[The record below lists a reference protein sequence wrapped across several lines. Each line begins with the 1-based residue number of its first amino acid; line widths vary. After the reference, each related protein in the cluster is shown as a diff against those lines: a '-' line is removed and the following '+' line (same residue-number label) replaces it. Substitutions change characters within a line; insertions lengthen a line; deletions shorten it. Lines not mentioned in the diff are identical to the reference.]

1 MIVSIKSYFL
11 SHKGRRPNV
20 RRPNGRAPKRRRPN
34 ACAQTAAPKRPAPI
48 SSPLPTYNM
57 RNHHVNTAVMS
68 TLQAPLL
75 PTVCLRYTSS
85 NSNSGTTFFSTISC
99 LFILIHLISLP
110 HQRARNPIKH
120 SICSPIRTYNISNR
134 HVRTLHVFFFSM
146 TLSFPQLLSIIRP
159 IHLQIL
165 TQAPLFSHF
174 PSKNL
179 NKYTSS
185 PKIPS
190 KCLHDL
196 AKIIPLHHHA
206 PPFIQHFL
214 LIMCEIVM

>member
-1 MIVSIKSYFL
+1 
-11 SHKGRRPNV
+11 
-20 RRPNGRAPKRRRPN
+20 
-34 ACAQTAAPKRPAPI
+34 
-48 SSPLPTYNM
+48 M

-75 PTVCLRYTSS
+75 PTMRLRYTSS

-110 HQRARNPIKH
+110 HQRARNSIKH

-134 HVRTLHVFFFSM
+134 HVSTLHVFFFSM
-146 TLSFPQLLSIIRP
+146 TLSSFPQLLSIIRP

-214 LIMCEIVM
+214 LIMCEIVMYALSFPQRISIIPLQILTQAPPISHFPSKNQNNYTSFLQYPRNAYMS

>member
-1 MIVSIKSYFL
+1 
-11 SHKGRRPNV
+11 
-20 RRPNGRAPKRRRPN
+20 
-34 ACAQTAAPKRPAPI
+34 
-48 SSPLPTYNM
+48 M

-75 PTVCLRYTSS
+75 PTVRLRYTSS

-99 LFILIHLISLP
+99 LFLLIHLIPLP
-110 HQRARNPIKH
+110 HQTCKKSYQTFH
-120 SICSPIRTYNISNR
+120 LLTYNISNR
-134 HVRTLHVFFFSM
+134 HVSTLHV
-146 TLSFPQLLSIIRP
+146 LSFPQLLSIIRP

-196 AKIIPLHHHA
+196 AKSYHCTTTPHHL
-206 PPFIQHFL
+206 FNTSYL
-214 LIMCEIVM
+214 

>member
-1 MIVSIKSYFL
+1 
-11 SHKGRRPNV
+11 
-20 RRPNGRAPKRRRPN
+20 
-34 ACAQTAAPKRPAPI
+34 
-48 SSPLPTYNM
+48 M
-57 RNHHVNTAVMS
+57 RNHHVS
-68 TLQAPLL
+68 TLQASLL
-75 PTVCLRYTSS
+75 PTVRLRYTSS

-110 HQRARNPIKH
+110 HQTCKKSYQTFHLLTYSYLQYFKSSCKH
-120 SICSPIRTYNISNR
+120 SPCLLLFHDP
-134 HVRTLHVFFFSM
+134 
-146 TLSFPQLLSIIRP
+146 LLSIIRP
-159 IHLQIL
+159 IHLQNL

-196 AKIIPLHHHA
+196 AKSYHCTTTPHHL
-206 PPFIQHFL
+206 FNTSYL
-214 LIMCEIVM
+214 

>member
-1 MIVSIKSYFL
+1 M
-11 SHKGRRPNV
+11 
-20 RRPNGRAPKRRRPN
+20 
-34 ACAQTAAPKRPAPI
+34 
-48 SSPLPTYNM
+48 PLQILT
-57 RNHHVNTAVMS
+57 
-68 TLQAPLL
+68 QAPPSSQPFHASSYLYIL
-75 PTVCLRYTSS
+75 FRY
-85 NSNSGTTFFSTISC
+85 
-99 LFILIHLISLP
+99 LIK
-110 HQRARNPIKH
+110 RARNPIKH

-134 HVRTLHVFFFSM
+134 HVSTLHVLFFST

-214 LIMCEIVM
+214 LIMCKIVM

>member
-1 MIVSIKSYFL
+1 M
-11 SHKGRRPNV
+11 
-20 RRPNGRAPKRRRPN
+20 
-34 ACAQTAAPKRPAPI
+34 
-48 SSPLPTYNM
+48 PLHTYTSNF
-57 RNHHVNTAVMS
+57 A
-68 TLQAPLL
+68 
-75 PTVCLRYTSS
+75 TSS
-85 NSNSGTTFFSTISC
+85 NVQEILSNIPFAH
-99 LFILIHLISLP
+99 LFVLIIFQITMYAL
-110 HQRARNPIKH
+110 
-120 SICSPIRTYNISNR
+120 
-134 HVRTLHVFFFSM
+134 SM

>member
-1 MIVSIKSYFL
+1 
-11 SHKGRRPNV
+11 
-20 RRPNGRAPKRRRPN
+20 
-34 ACAQTAAPKRPAPI
+34 
-48 SSPLPTYNM
+48 M

-75 PTVCLRYTSS
+75 PTVRLRYTSS

-110 HQRARNPIKH
+110 HQTCKKSYQTFH
-120 SICSPIRTYNISNR
+120 LLTYNISNR
-134 HVRTLHVFFFSM
+134 HVSTLHVFFFSM

-185 PKIPS
+185 PQNTIEMS
-190 KCLHDL
+190 T
-196 AKIIPLHHHA
+196 
-206 PPFIQHFL
+206 
-214 LIMCEIVM
+214 